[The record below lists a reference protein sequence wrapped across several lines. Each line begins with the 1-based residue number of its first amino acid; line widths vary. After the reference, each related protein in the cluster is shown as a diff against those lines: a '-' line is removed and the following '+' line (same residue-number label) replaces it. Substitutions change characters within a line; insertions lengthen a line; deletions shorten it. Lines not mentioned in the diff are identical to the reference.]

1 MNNGI
6 INLSNKQLALTYI
19 LVAVV
24 LFVTSLDGIDKKKDI
39 LVSIIR
45 MTVQLFIAGSVLVL
59 IFDTDSFIFPIAMFL
74 VMEFF
79 AIFNV
84 IRNVKTDLPPGLK
97 KVIGFSIL
105 CGTSLNL
112 FFFLIVVVQV
122 KPFYSPQYL
131 IPLGGMIIGNS
142 MTGVNLALV
151 TMLEN
156 LKERKDHVEAAL
168 MLGATPR
175 DAMDKII
182 QVSFDTA
189 FLPTLNSMKN
199 MGIISLPGMMT
210 GQILSGTSPMI
221 AIKYQIAIM
230 IAILTSVC
238 ICVFLFLHFGYK
250 NFFNQEDQL
259 IF

>member
-1 MNNGI
+1 MDNGV
-6 INLSNKQLALTYI
+6 INLSNTQLALTYI
-19 LVAVV
+19 LVGVV
-24 LFVTSLDGIDKKKDI
+24 LFVTALDGINRKKEIIISI
-39 LVSIIR
+39 LR
-45 MTVQLFIAGSVLVL
+45 MTVQLSIAGFVLVF
-59 IFDTDSFIFPIAMFL
+59 IFDTDSFIFPLAMFL

-84 IRNVKTDLPPGLK
+84 IKNVKTEIPQGLK
-97 KVIGFSIL
+97 KVIGFSIF
-105 CGTSLNL
+105 CGTSICLL
-112 FFFLIVVVQV
+112 FFLVVVVQV

-151 TMLEN
+151 TLLEN
-156 LKERKDHVEAAL
+156 LKDRKEHVEAAL

-175 DAMDKII
+175 DAMDDPI

-230 IAILTSVC
+230 IAILASVC
-238 ICVFLFLHFGYK
+238 ISVFMFLHLGYK
-250 NFFNQEDQL
+250 NFFNTEDQL
-259 IF
+259 IY

>member
-1 MNNGI
+1 MNSEV
-6 INLSNKQLALTYI
+6 INLSNVQLALTYV

-24 LFVTSLDGIDKKKDI
+24 LFVTSLDGINRKKEI
-39 LVSIIR
+39 LISIVR
-45 MTVQLFIAGSVLVL
+45 MTVQLFIAGSVLVFV
-59 IFDTDSFIFPIAMFL
+59 FDTKSFIFPIAMFL
-74 VMEFF
+74 LMEFF

-84 IRNVKTDLPPGLK
+84 IKNVKTKIPQGLK
-97 KVIGFSIL
+97 KVIGFSIFA
-105 CGTSLNL
+105 GTTICLL
-112 FFFLIVVVQV
+112 FFLLVVVQV

-151 TMLEN
+151 TLLDN
-156 LKERKDHVEAAL
+156 LKDRKEHVEAAL
-168 MLGATPR
+168 MLGASPR
-175 DAMDKII
+175 DAMDKPI

-189 FLPTLNSMKN
+189 FLPSLNSMKN

-230 IAILTSVC
+230 IAILASVC
-238 ICVFLFLHFGYK
+238 ICVFLFLHMGYK
-250 NFFNQEDQL
+250 NFFNKEDQL
-259 IF
+259 VF